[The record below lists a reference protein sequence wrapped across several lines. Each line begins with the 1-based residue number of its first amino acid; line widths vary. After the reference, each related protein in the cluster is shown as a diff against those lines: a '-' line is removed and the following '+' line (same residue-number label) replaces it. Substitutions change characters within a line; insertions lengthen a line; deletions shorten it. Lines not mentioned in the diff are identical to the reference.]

1 MALNSSGSDGAKP
14 NNSRHLWL
22 AQISFR
28 AQVPDPDAQIG
39 GIDGQAHARLALAQ
53 PGLAGLKLVDESR
66 RPEHVTTQLG
76 GHHDDQA
83 EVERAD
89 ENGDGQLG
97 PMDQR
102 GLNGAEQKKEFDTA
116 PDHQRLSALASPP
129 GRDAGIRD
137 KDEDQHHRRVA
148 EQHPWIRYACEHRD
162 GVAEKRHAPQ
172 TRDLE
177 VVDVPPDQK
186 RDQQVERAQAR
197 DGPRQPSPPRAEVK
211 RHEPRGRDQHTQQ
224 RNMCPPHRREEFS
237 GRPDS
242 HLPQF
247 TKREGRC
254 GGCGHGK
261 EQIGPGGAVAPPHQK
276 VDHRQRE
283 ARRRDHGPDDGD
295 PTHELSFPDSM
306 LAQLDGDEA
315 A

>member
-1 MALNSSGSDGAKP
+1 MRISD
-14 NNSRHLWL
+14 
-22 AQISFR
+22 
-28 AQVPDPDAQIG
+28 
-39 GIDGQAHARLALAQ
+39 
-53 PGLAGLKLVDESR
+53 
-66 RPEHVTTQLG
+66 
-76 GHHDDQA
+76 
-83 EVERAD
+83 
-89 ENGDGQLG
+89 
-97 PMDQR
+97 
-102 GLNGAEQKKEFDTA
+102 
-116 PDHQRLSALASPP
+116 
-129 GRDAGIRD
+129 
-137 KDEDQHHRRVA
+137 HRRVA
-148 EQHPWIRYACEHRD
+148 EQHPWIRYALEHRD

-224 RNMCPPHRREEFS
+224 RNMCPPHRREEFF
-237 GRPDS
+237 GRPDL

-306 LAQLDGDEA
+306 RAQAWRGSVETRPAPAVRTAMRCRETRTRARCIVNCPRDVVGALAWA
-315 A
+315 

>member
-1 MALNSSGSDGAKP
+1 MPVNT
-14 NNSRHLWL
+14 
-22 AQISFR
+22 
-28 AQVPDPDAQIG
+28 VT
-39 GIDGQAHARLALAQ
+39 
-53 PGLAGLKLVDESR
+53 ESPR
-66 RPEHVTTQLG
+66 
-76 GHHDDQA
+76 
-83 EVERAD
+83 
-89 ENGDGQLG
+89 NG
-97 PMDQR
+97 
-102 GLNGAEQKKEFDTA
+102 T
-116 PDHQRLSALASPP
+116 
-129 GRDAGIRD
+129 
-137 KDEDQHHRRVA
+137 
-148 EQHPWIRYACEHRD
+148 
-162 GVAEKRHAPQ
+162 APQ

-247 TKREGRC
+247 TQREGRC

-295 PTHELSFPDSM
+295 PTHELSVPDSTGTGASRLLLRLRPNALTRELCGSGPPAADIVSGIPDTVPTEIPYA
-306 LAQLDGDEA
+306 LAG
-315 A
+315 